1 MKNYKKLQ
9 NGSDIRGIAMT
20 GVEGELP
27 NLTYDEAED
36 IARGFMIWLCE
47 KLDKKPSELK
57 IAIGRD
63 PRISGKNL
71 LDGLMNAFGPYNVHG
86 LNCGLASTPAMF
98 MSTIFPQFECD
109 GSIMITASHLPF
121 NRNGF
126 KFFTADGGLDK
137 ADIKKIL
144 EYAEDDES
152 AVKKFGEPENADGYT
167 HRLGKRVFEAE
178 HVDLMDVYSEH
189 LRNIIIE
196 GVGAG
201 EKPLEGMKIVVDAGN
216 GSGGFYAK
224 KVLAPLGADVKD
236 SQFLDPDGYFLNHA
250 PNPEDKD
257 AMNSVAMQTLSKG
270 ADFGLILIQTLTDLR
285 QLMAEAVKLRETVL

>member
-27 NLTYDEAED
+27 NLTYDEAKD

-47 KLDKKPSELK
+47 KLDKTPSELK

-121 NRNGF
+121 NRNGL
-126 KFFTADGGLDK
+126 KFFSKEGGLESK
-137 ADIKKIL
+137 EIKIIL
-144 EYAEDDES
+144 NNFISLSNIDFKNSPINSTNPYLISKLEAT
-152 AVKKFGEPENADGYT
+152 KK
-167 HRLGKRVFEAE
+167 GKRVGNILSFHIVKENLALSITASE
-178 HVDLMDVYSEH
+178 FIITSTVKNTVISKIKKEFIYFFIYS
-189 LRNIIIE
+189 
-196 GVGAG
+196 
-201 EKPLEGMKIVVDAGN
+201 
-216 GSGGFYAK
+216 
-224 KVLAPLGADVKD
+224 
-236 SQFLDPDGYFLNHA
+236 
-250 PNPEDKD
+250 PNFCY
-257 AMNSVAMQTLSKG
+257 N
-270 ADFGLILIQTLTDLR
+270 
-285 QLMAEAVKLRETVL
+285 